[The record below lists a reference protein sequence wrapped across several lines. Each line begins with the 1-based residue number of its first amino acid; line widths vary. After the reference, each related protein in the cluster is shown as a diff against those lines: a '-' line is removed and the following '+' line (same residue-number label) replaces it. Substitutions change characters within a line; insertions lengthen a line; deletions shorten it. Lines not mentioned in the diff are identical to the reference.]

1 MSEWKQSNLLK
12 HVNLITKG
20 TTPTSIGRGFTE
32 HGVKFIKVESI
43 SEDGRFVF
51 EKIAFIDEVTNLMLQ
66 RSQLRENDILFSIA
80 GVLGRI
86 AIVPGDILPANTN
99 QALALIRLSENPRL
113 LHDYLKFYL
122 KSEFVKKQIERI
134 SVQLAQANFSLRDI
148 GRLVIQFP
156 SFLPEQRKIARIL
169 STVDVVIEKTEAA
182 IAKYEAIKKG
192 MMADLFTRGIDVATG
207 KLRPRYEDAPELYKE
222 TELGW
227 VPKEWEVPRIG
238 DLAVYVGS
246 GVTPTGGSEV
256 YKNEGIL
263 FIRSQNVH
271 FEGLYLNDVAF
282 LSPATHENMQRST
295 VLPNDVLLNITGAS
309 IGRCCY
315 FPAKLF
321 EANVNQHVCIIR
333 VEKSCESKAIY
344 LSQVL
349 SSYIGQVQISK
360 LNAGGNREG
369 LNYKQLRAFFVP
381 WPRENKEIEQTANML
396 RSINAMIEK
405 EKVTLHKSHLIKQG
419 LMADLLTGRVRVQV
433 AAEMAEVA
441 NG

>member
-246 GVTPTGGSEV
+246 GVT
-256 YKNEGIL
+256 
-263 FIRSQNVH
+263 
-271 FEGLYLNDVAF
+271 
-282 LSPATHENMQRST
+282 
-295 VLPNDVLLNITGAS
+295 
-309 IGRCCY
+309 CC
-315 FPAKLF
+315 F
-321 EANVNQHVCIIR
+321 
-333 VEKSCESKAIY
+333 
-344 LSQVL
+344 
-349 SSYIGQVQISK
+349 
-360 LNAGGNREG
+360 
-369 LNYKQLRAFFVP
+369 
-381 WPRENKEIEQTANML
+381 
-396 RSINAMIEK
+396 
-405 EKVTLHKSHLIKQG
+405 
-419 LMADLLTGRVRVQV
+419 
-433 AAEMAEVA
+433 
-441 NG
+441 

>member
-227 VPKEWEVPRIG
+227 VPKEWEVEPLEEVTDFVDYRGKTPPKSEFGVFLVTARNLKDEVIDYEISKEYIPEYAYELAMSRGKVSIG
-238 DLAVYVGS
+238 DVLITTEAPMGNVAQVDREFIALAQRIIKYRGKKDRLINDYLAINLRSNYFQRQLVS
-246 GVTPTGGSEV
+246 EATG
-256 YKNEGIL
+256 
-263 FIRSQNVH
+263 
-271 FEGLYLNDVAF
+271 
-282 LSPATHENMQRST
+282 ST
-295 VLPNDVLLNITGAS
+295 VLGIKGSRLHKIKIIIPKRNEQILISNIIKKHEVLL
-309 IGRCCY
+309 
-315 FPAKLF
+315 K
-321 EANVNQHVCIIR
+321 
-333 VEKSCESKAIY
+333 
-344 LSQVL
+344 
-349 SSYIGQVQISK
+349 
-360 LNAGGNREG
+360 
-369 LNYKQLRAFFVP
+369 
-381 WPRENKEIEQTANML
+381 
-396 RSINAMIEK
+396 IEK
-405 EKVTLHKSHLIKQG
+405 TQLLKLLNLKQG

-433 AAEMAEVA
+433 AEEAAAEMAEVY

>member
-1 MSEWKQSNLLK
+1 M
-12 HVNLITKG
+12 
-20 TTPTSIGRGFTE
+20 
-32 HGVKFIKVESI
+32 
-43 SEDGRFVF
+43 
-51 EKIAFIDEVTNLMLQ
+51 TNT
-66 RSQLRENDILFSIA
+66 
-80 GVLGRI
+80 
-86 AIVPGDILPANTN
+86 DILPANTN

-148 GRLVIQFP
+148 GQLVIQFP

-282 LSPATHENMQRST
+282 LSPATNENMQRST